1 MATSIIL
8 PKIESNY
15 NNEIKHNIFIPK
27 MKYDSNQYFSYEKE
41 NYEINSEYGQNF
53 EINKANK
60 INFLF
65 PSVPIEKIESII
77 LKKNYSIDEGIE
89 KLRSLTISDRIK
101 ANNNNEKLSELKN
114 RIIINNN
121 INRNL
126 SQKILQNNNNYNS
139 NNIIKTNEKINDDKN
154 NFTKLLFVD
163 DFAKELLKSKNEE
176 KLKKILFHQLFLLDQ
191 KKRNDKNIEQI
202 EKSLNTL
209 ENDNKDLLK
218 CQNGVL
224 RALNK
229 KIYSKSIMDM
239 KLRDLEDEIMKINAR
254 IEYYQMLGD
263 YYKNVI
269 NSQK

>member
-1 MATSIIL
+1 M
-8 PKIESNY
+8 
-15 NNEIKHNIFIPK
+15 
-27 MKYDSNQYFSYEKE
+27 
-41 NYEINSEYGQNF
+41 
-53 EINKANK
+53 
-60 INFLF
+60 
-65 PSVPIEKIESII
+65 

-114 RIIINNN
+114 RIIIKNN

-126 SQKILQNNNNYNS
+126 NQKIMQNNNNYNS
-139 NNIIKTNEKINDDKN
+139 NKINQIYKRKRNYISFINGINKNDNNNIINNTSNIIKTNENINDDKN
-154 NFTKLLFVD
+154 NLTKLLFVD

-176 KLKKILFHQLFLLDQ
+176 ELKKILFHQLILLDQ
-191 KKRNDKNIEQI
+191 KKRVDKNIEQI
-202 EKSLNTL
+202 QQSLNIL

-239 KLRDLEDEIMKINAR
+239 KLRDKEDEIMKINSR

-263 YYKNVI
+263 YYKNEI
-269 NSQK
+269 NAQKEG

>member
-1 MATSIIL
+1 M
-8 PKIESNY
+8 
-15 NNEIKHNIFIPK
+15 
-27 MKYDSNQYFSYEKE
+27 
-41 NYEINSEYGQNF
+41 
-53 EINKANK
+53 
-60 INFLF
+60 
-65 PSVPIEKIESII
+65 

-89 KLRSLTISDRIK
+89 KLRSLTITDRIK
-101 ANNNNEKLSELKN
+101 ANNNNDKLSELKN
-114 RIIINNN
+114 RIIIKNN

-126 SQKILQNNNNYNS
+126 NQKIMQNNNNYNLNKINQIYKRKRNYIS
-139 NNIIKTNEKINDDKN
+139 FINSINKNENNIIHNTNNIINTNENINDDKN
-154 NFTKLLFVD
+154 NLTKLLNVD

-176 KLKKILFHQLFLLDQ
+176 ELKKILFHQLFLLDQ

-202 EKSLNTL
+202 EQRLNIL

-239 KLRDLEDEIMKINAR
+239 KLRELEDEIMKTNDR

-263 YYKNVI
+263 YYKNEI
-269 NSQK
+269 SAQKYS